1 MSESRLLPVL
11 PVLLLVLAS
20 PAMAADSAE
29 DDALMLA
36 DATTEAPAQA
46 KSDLRAFVEMSLGR
60 VLLNQANAPSISA
73 NTQRYSLDVLLD
85 KKITPTL
92 RVVFSDRL
100 DVSHQSGAAGQQSD
114 TINTLKEAYFSWQ
127 PQSDRVLDVGR
138 VNARYGVAQGYNPTD
153 FLREGANRSIVS
165 VDPSSIRENRLG
177 TAMLRGQT
185 LWAGGSLT
193 ALVAPKLA
201 DQPNDSAW
209 SADLGSTNN
218 RTRWLLAASQQLT
231 EGFNPQFMLF
241 GDDNQPVQL
250 GFNAAAL
257 LNDSTVA
264 HVEWSGG
271 RGLSQWARALTPLTG
286 VVDDTAFRNRVAA
299 GFTVTN
305 ASKMSLTAE
314 YHYNGAAL
322 DKAGWNALRTG
333 SPQAYG
339 LYRLD
344 VQNQLELVSRQA
356 TYLRATWQDALVNK
370 LDLAAMLRFNLE
382 DNSHLTW
389 LEARYRWDRAELAMQ
404 WQFNSGNATSDY
416 GALPQ
421 RRNVQLQARYFLE

>member
-1 MSESRLLPVL
+1 MSESTLVPLL
-11 PVLLLVLAS
+11 PVLLLALAA
-20 PAMAADSAE
+20 PAMAAGSTE

-36 DATTEAPAQA
+36 DTTAEAPAQV
-46 KSDLRAFVEMSLGR
+46 KSDWRAFVEMSLGR
-60 VLLNQANAPSISA
+60 VSLNQANAPSTSA

-85 KKITPTL
+85 KKISPTL
-92 RVVFSDRL
+92 RAVFSNRL
-100 DVSHQSGAAGQQSD
+100 DVSHQSGAGGQQSD
-114 TINTLKEAYFSWQ
+114 TINTLKEAYLSWQ
-127 PQSDRVLDVGR
+127 PQTDRVLDVGR

-241 GDDNQPVQL
+241 GDDQQPVQL

-257 LNDSTVA
+257 LSDSTVA

-271 RGLSQWARALTPLTG
+271 RGLSQWARALKPLG
-286 VVDDTAFRNRVAA
+286 AADDTAFRNRVAA

-305 ASKMSLTAE
+305 ARKMSLTAE

-322 DKAGWNALRTG
+322 DNAGWNALRTG
-333 SPQAYG
+333 APQAYG

-344 VQNQLELVSRQA
+344 VQNRLELVSRQA
-356 TYLRATWQDALVNK
+356 AYLRATWQDAMVTK

-404 WQFNSGNATSDY
+404 WQLNSGSATSDY

>member
-1 MSESRLLPVL
+1 MSESRLLPLL
-11 PVLLLVLAS
+11 PVVLLALAS
-20 PAMAADSAE
+20 SALAADSAE
-29 DDALMLA
+29 DDALTLA
-36 DATTEAPAQA
+36 DATTEVPAQA

-60 VLLNQANAPSISA
+60 VSLNQANGTRLSA

-85 KKITPTL
+85 TKISPTL
-92 RVVFSDRL
+92 RAVLSDRL

-114 TINTLKEAYFSWQ
+114 TINTLKEAYLSWQ
-127 PQSDRVLDVGR
+127 PQPDRVLDVGR

-241 GDDNQPVQL
+241 GDDGQPVQL

-271 RGLSQWARALTPLTG
+271 RGLSQWARALAPLG
-286 VVDDTAFRNRVAA
+286 AVDDTAFRNRVAA

-305 ASKMSLTAE
+305 ARKMSLTAE
-314 YHYNGAAL
+314 YHYNGSAL
-322 DKAGWNALRTG
+322 DQAGWEALRTG
-333 SPQAYG
+333 APQAYG

-344 VQNQLELVSRQA
+344 VQNRLELVSRQA
-356 TYLRATWQDALVNK
+356 AYLRATWQDAMVTK
-370 LDLAAMLRFNLE
+370 LDLAAMLRFNLD

-404 WQFNSGNATSDY
+404 WQLNSGNATSDF

>member
-1 MSESRLLPVL
+1 MSESTLVTLL
-11 PVLLLVLAS
+11 PVLLLALAS
-20 PAMAADSAE
+20 PAMATGSTE

-36 DATTEAPAQA
+36 DTTAEAPAQV
-46 KSDLRAFVEMSLGR
+46 KSDWRAFVEMSLGR
-60 VLLNQANAPSISA
+60 VSLNQASGPSLSA
-73 NTQRYSLDVLLD
+73 NTQRYSFDVLLD
-85 KKITPTL
+85 KKLSPTL
-92 RVVFSDRL
+92 RAVFSNRL

-114 TINTLKEAYFSWQ
+114 TINTLKEAYLSWQ
-127 PQSDRVLDVGR
+127 PQTDRVLDVGR

-209 SADLGSTNN
+209 SVDLGSTNN
-218 RTRWLLAASQQLT
+218 RTRWLVAASQQLT

-241 GDDNQPVQL
+241 GDDQQPVQL
-250 GFNAAAL
+250 GFNAATL
-257 LNDSTVA
+257 LSDSTVA

-271 RGLSQWARALTPLTG
+271 RGLSQWARALKPLG
-286 VVDDTAFRNRVAA
+286 AADDTAFRNRVAA

-314 YHYNGAAL
+314 YHYNSAAL
-322 DKAGWNALRTG
+322 DQAGWNALRAG
-333 SPQAYG
+333 APQAYG

-344 VQNQLELVSRQA
+344 VQNRLELVSRQA
-356 TYLRATWQDALVNK
+356 AYLRATWQDAGVNK
-370 LDLAAMLRFNLE
+370 LDLAAMLRFNLD

-404 WQFNSGNATSDY
+404 WQHNSGNATSDF